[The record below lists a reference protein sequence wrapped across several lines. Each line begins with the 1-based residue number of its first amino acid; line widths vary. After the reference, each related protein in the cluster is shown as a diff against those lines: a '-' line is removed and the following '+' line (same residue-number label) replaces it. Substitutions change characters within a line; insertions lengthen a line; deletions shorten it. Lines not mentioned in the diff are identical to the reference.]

1 MSVFLVR
8 TRRMDAAFFAGLP
21 DGQKS
26 GDEAQRQ
33 RNSTRKMGV
42 ISGLSSWPGAYAKF
56 TCTPFLG
63 VCPFLCRWEVLTGLG
78 AGARRTA
85 GRDNAWPQGIM
96 HMLKGGEPMATQTRH
111 TALIVDDS
119 EISREILKNIFSAH
133 YAIEEARDGEE
144 GLQKILQDPERYSLL
159 LLDVVMPN
167 KSGLEV
173 LRELNR
179 RELTNAIPVFLITGE
194 TNSDI
199 LREAYELGVMD
210 VIGKPVVPYI
220 VLRRVQSVVELF
232 VMRKNL
238 ADKVHEQQ
246 QELLSQA
253 QQIIELNNGLIA
265 SLSTAIEFRNGE
277 SGEHVRRIHDITL
290 FMFTKTQFAKYV
302 TPSEAIHIAMASI
315 MHDVGKIAIPD
326 AILNKPGRLTRE
338 EYEVMKTH
346 TVQGAQL
353 LEKIPQ
359 LRRNMAY
366 KYARDIAMHHH
377 ERWDG
382 RGYPDGLKGNEC
394 SLEAQI
400 VGLADVYDALLSK
413 RVYKD
418 ALPPEEALRM
428 IRDGECGV
436 FNPDLVQEFMAMEKD
451 LRPLVFGSGRDFSCA
466 V

>member
-1 MSVFLVR
+1 
-8 TRRMDAAFFAGLP
+8 MDAAFFAGLP

-26 GDEAQRQ
+26 GDGAQRQ

-56 TCTPFLG
+56 TCTPFWG

-96 HMLKGGEPMATQTRH
+96 YMLKGGEPMATQTRH

-428 IRDGECGV
+428 MRDGECGV

>member
-1 MSVFLVR
+1 MHEQPNKD
-8 TRRMDAAFFAGLP
+8 TRP
-21 DGQKS
+21 
-26 GDEAQRQ
+26 
-33 RNSTRKMGV
+33 
-42 ISGLSSWPGAYAKF
+42 
-56 TCTPFLG
+56 
-63 VCPFLCRWEVLTGLG
+63 
-78 AGARRTA
+78 
-85 GRDNAWPQGIM
+85 
-96 HMLKGGEPMATQTRH
+96 

-119 EISREILKNIFSAH
+119 DISREILKNIFAGH
-133 YAIEEARDGEE
+133 YTIEEADNGEE
-144 GLQKILQDPERYSLL
+144 GLARLVGKPEGFSLL
-159 LLDVVMPN
+159 LLDVVMPGM
-167 KSGLEV
+167 SGIDV

-179 RELTNAIPVFLITGE
+179 RGLTREIPVFLITAE
-194 TNSDI
+194 TNSDV

-232 VMRKNL
+232 LMRKKL
-238 ADKVHEQQ
+238 SDKVHEQQ

-290 FMFTKTQFAKYV
+290 FMFTKTQFARYV
-302 TPSEAIHIAMASI
+302 SPSEAIYIAMASI

-326 AILNKPGRLTRE
+326 AILNKPGRLTRD
-338 EYEVMKTH
+338 EYEIMKTH

-353 LEKIPQ
+353 LDKIPQ
-359 LRRNMAY
+359 LRRNRAY
-366 KYARDIAMHHH
+366 KYARDIALHHH

-382 RGYPDGLKGNEC
+382 RGYPEGLKGNKC

-418 ALPPEEALRM
+418 ALPPNEALRM
-428 IRDGECGV
+428 IEAGECGI
-436 FNPDLVQEFMAMEKD
+436 FNPELVKEFLAMEQQ
-451 LRPLVFGSGRDFSCA
+451 LRPLVFGRENQDFSCLP
-466 V
+466 

>member
-1 MSVFLVR
+1 
-8 TRRMDAAFFAGLP
+8 
-21 DGQKS
+21 
-26 GDEAQRQ
+26 
-33 RNSTRKMGV
+33 
-42 ISGLSSWPGAYAKF
+42 
-56 TCTPFLG
+56 
-63 VCPFLCRWEVLTGLG
+63 
-78 AGARRTA
+78 
-85 GRDNAWPQGIM
+85 M

-338 EYEVMKTH
+338 DREH
-346 TVQGAQL
+346 SF
-353 LEKIPQ
+353 
-359 LRRNMAY
+359 
-366 KYARDIAMHHH
+366 
-377 ERWDG
+377 W
-382 RGYPDGLKGNEC
+382 
-394 SLEAQI
+394 
-400 VGLADVYDALLSK
+400 K
-413 RVYKD
+413 RF
-418 ALPPEEALRM
+418 P
-428 IRDGECGV
+428 
-436 FNPDLVQEFMAMEKD
+436 
-451 LRPLVFGSGRDFSCA
+451 SCA
-466 V
+466 GTWPTNTRAT